1 MPNSLE
7 LENRVIP
14 IRMLYESISTTH
26 QLVKGILP
34 ENGIPE
40 LRIALEKVKSVLK
53 KNLEKAKEGLPIVGY
68 HFAIP
73 AEYLSCFDCVP
84 VCLEGTGYYLSTLLL
99 DGVEKYY
106 DLMINWGHPFHTCTA
121 QKGPMG
127 MALDDLFRFNAI
139 FTPTAPCD
147 NTCASYPFF
156 RLEKKFPLI
165 IADMPFRINEK
176 SYEYYGNQLK
186 QSLYE
191 LGRVIGQEP
200 DFEKMKTHIEI
211 ENRVQKIRFEI
222 FELTKAIPSP
232 ISNIYN
238 AVSAGTFILVSG
250 TKENLAFYEEVLE
263 IVKKRYKTKKHH
275 GGEEKIRSI
284 WPYMVT
290 YFDMSL
296 CEWLDRELGMS
307 VLFDIFNYNFSDPI
321 NTTSD
326 LNTMFFDMARKSMGW
341 PMVKQSTDFYYASL
355 ENCLKMAKD
364 FSADCFI
371 YTQSLACKQFGSF
384 PQLLREM
391 LKEELGIPMLLIEF
405 DVGDK
410 RFTPLK
416 VIKEK
421 IKMFAQTLM

>member
-1 MPNSLE
+1 MEKSQQ
-7 LENRVIP
+7 LENRIIP
-14 IRMLYESISTTH
+14 TRMLYESLSTTH
-26 QLVKGILP
+26 QLVEGILP
-34 ENGIPE
+34 KNGIPE

-53 KNLEKAKEGLPIVGY
+53 RTLEKAREGLPIVGY

-73 AEYLSCFDCVP
+73 SEYLSCFECVP
-84 VCLEGTGYYLSTLLL
+84 VCLEGTGYYLATLLL
-99 DGVEKYY
+99 DGIERYY
-106 DLMINWGHPFHTCTA
+106 DIMINWGHPFHTCTA
-121 QKGPMG
+121 QRGPMG
-127 MALDDLFRFNAI
+127 MTLDDLFKFDAI

-156 RLEKKFPLI
+156 KLEKKIPLI
-165 IADMPFRINEK
+165 IADMPFRRNQ
-176 SYEYYGNQLK
+176 SGYEYYAEQIKN
-186 QSLYE
+186 SLFK

-200 DFEKMKTHIEI
+200 DFEKMKEHIEI
-211 ENRVQKIRFEI
+211 ENRVQQIRLEI
-222 FELTKAIPSP
+222 FELIKATPSP

-238 AVSAGTFILVSG
+238 AVSAGTFIQISG
-250 TKENLAFYEEVLE
+250 TQENLSFYEEVLE
-263 IVKKRYKTKKHH
+263 IVKDRYRKKQHH

-307 VLFDIFNYNFSDPI
+307 ILFDIFNYNFSEPI
-321 NTTSD
+321 NTTSSID
-326 LNTMFFDMARKSMGW
+326 SLFYGMAVKAMGW

-355 ENCLKMAKD
+355 ENCLKLAKD

-384 PQLLREM
+384 PQLLREA
-391 LKEELGIPMLLIEF
+391 LKDELGIPMLLIEF

-410 RFTPLK
+410 RFASTK
-416 VIKEK
+416 SIKEK

>member
-1 MPNSLE
+1 
-7 LENRVIP
+7 
-14 IRMLYESISTTH
+14 MLYEALSTTH
-26 QLVKGILP
+26 QLIEGILP

-40 LRIALEKVKSVLK
+40 LSIALEKVKTVLK
-53 KNLEKAKEGLPIVGY
+53 KDLEKAQRGLPIVGY

-73 AEYLSCFDCVP
+73 AEYLSCFECVP

-106 DLMINWGHPFHTCTA
+106 DFMSNWGHPFHTCTA

-127 MALDDLFRFNAI
+127 MALDDLFQFDAI
-139 FTPTAPCD
+139 FAVTAPCD
-147 NTCASYPFF
+147 NTCGSYPFF
-156 RLEKKFPLI
+156 KLEKKFPLI
-165 IADMPFRINEK
+165 IADMPFRRDPR
-176 SYEYYGNQLK
+176 SYEYYAK
-186 QSLYE
+186 QIKNSLFE
-191 LGRVIGQEP
+191 LGKVIGQEP
-200 DFEKMKTHIEI
+200 DFEKMKKHIEI
-211 ENRVQKIRFEI
+211 ENQVQQIRFEI
-222 FELTKAIPSP
+222 FELTKATPSP

-250 TKENLAFYEEVLE
+250 TPENLAFYQEVLE
-263 IVKKRYKTKKHH
+263 IVKRRYKAKKHH

-321 NTTSD
+321 NTSSD
-326 LNTMFFDMARKSMGW
+326 LDIMFYDMAKKGMGW

-355 ENCLKMAKD
+355 ENCLQMAKE

-384 PQLLREM
+384 PQLLREA
-391 LKEELGIPMLLIEF
+391 LTEELGIPMLLIEF

-410 RFTPLK
+410 RFTSLK
-416 VIKEK
+416 DIKDK
-421 IKMFAQTLM
+421 IKMFTQTLM

>member
-1 MPNSLE
+1 LE
-7 LENRVIP
+7 EKIALENRVIP
-14 IRMLYESISTTH
+14 IRMLYESLSTTH
-26 QLVKGILP
+26 QLVEEILP

-40 LRIALEKVKSVLK
+40 LRIALGKVKNTLRR
-53 KNLEKAKEGLPIVGY
+53 NLEKAREGLPIVGY

-73 AEYLSCFDCVP
+73 AEYISCFECVP

-127 MALDDLFRFNAI
+127 MVLDDLFHFDAI
-139 FTPTAPCD
+139 FAPTAPCD
-147 NTCASYPFF
+147 NTCSSYPFF
-156 RLEKKFPLI
+156 KLEKKFPLI
-165 IADMPFRINEK
+165 LADMPFRRDRR
-176 SYEYYGNQLK
+176 SYEYYGEQIK
-186 QSLYE
+186 KSLFE

-200 DFEKMKTHIEI
+200 DFEKMKKHIEI
-211 ENRVQKIRFEI
+211 ENRVQELRFEI

-250 TKENLAFYEEVLE
+250 TQENLSFYEEVLE
-263 IVKKRYKTKKHH
+263 IVKLRYKKKQHH

-296 CEWLDRELGMS
+296 CEWLDRELGVS
-307 VLFDIFNYNFSDPI
+307 VLFDIFNYNFAEPI
-321 NTTSD
+321 NTKSD
-326 LNTMFFDMARKSMGW
+326 LDTMFYDMAKKGMGW

-355 ENCLKMAKD
+355 ENCLQMAKE

-384 PQLLREM
+384 PQLLREA
-391 LKEELGIPMLLIEF
+391 LKDELGIPMLLIEF

-410 RFTPLK
+410 RFTSLK
-416 VIKEK
+416 TIKEK
-421 IKMFAQTLM
+421 IKMFTQTLM

>member
-1 MPNSLE
+1 
-7 LENRVIP
+7 
-14 IRMLYESISTTH
+14 MLYEAISTTH
-26 QLVKGILP
+26 QLVEGILP
-34 ENGIPE
+34 KNGIPE
-40 LRIALEKVKSVLK
+40 LRIALDKVKNALK
-53 KNLEKAKEGLPIVGY
+53 RNLEKAQEGLPIVGY

-73 AEYLSCFDCVP
+73 GEYLSCFDCVP

-127 MALDDLFRFNAI
+127 MTLDDLYRFDAI
-139 FTPTAPCD
+139 LIPTAPCD

-156 RLEKKFPLI
+156 ELEKKFPLI
-165 IADMPFRINEK
+165 IADMPFRRDQK
-176 SYEYYGNQLK
+176 GYEYYADQIKN
-186 QSLYE
+186 SLIK

-200 DFEKMKTHIEI
+200 DFEKMKNHIEI
-211 ENRVQKIRFEI
+211 ENRVQQMRFEI

-238 AVSAGTFILVSG
+238 AVSAGTFIQISG
-250 TKENLAFYEEVLE
+250 TQENLSFYEEVLD
-263 IVKKRYKTKKHH
+263 IVKRRYKKKQHH

-307 VLFDIFNYNFSDPI
+307 ILFDIFNYNFSEPI
-321 NTTSD
+321 NTKSD
-326 LNTMFFDMARKSMGW
+326 LDTLFYDMAKKGMGW

-364 FSADCFI
+364 FCVDCFI

-384 PQLLREM
+384 PQLLREA
-391 LKEELGIPMLLIEF
+391 LKDELGIPMLLIEF

-410 RFTPLK
+410 RFTSLK

>member
-1 MPNSLE
+1 MEKSQQ
-7 LENRVIP
+7 LENRIIP
-14 IRMLYESISTTH
+14 TRMLYESLSTTH
-26 QLVKGILP
+26 ELVEGILP
-34 ENGIPE
+34 KNGIPE

-53 KNLEKAKEGLPIVGY
+53 RTLEKARDGLPIVGY

-73 AEYLSCFDCVP
+73 SEYLSCFECVP
-84 VCLEGTGYYLSTLLL
+84 VCLEGTGYYLATLLL
-99 DGVEKYY
+99 DGVERYY
-106 DLMINWGHPFHTCTA
+106 DIMLNWGHPFHTCTA
-121 QKGPMG
+121 QRGPMG
-127 MALDDLFRFNAI
+127 MTLDDLFKFDAI

-156 RLEKKFPLI
+156 NLEKKIPLI
-165 IADMPFRINEK
+165 IADMPFRRDQSGYK
-176 SYEYYGNQLK
+176 YYAEQIKN
-186 QSLYE
+186 SLFE

-200 DFEKMKTHIEI
+200 DFEKMKEHIEI
-211 ENRVQKIRFEI
+211 ENRVQQIRLEI
-222 FELTKAIPSP
+222 FELIKATPSP

-238 AVSAGTFILVSG
+238 AVSAGTFIQISG
-250 TKENLAFYEEVLE
+250 TQENLSFYEEVLE
-263 IVKKRYKTKKHH
+263 IVKDRYRKKQHH

-307 VLFDIFNYNFSDPI
+307 ILFDIFNYNFSEPI

-326 LNTMFFDMARKSMGW
+326 IDSLFYGMAVKAMGW

-355 ENCLKMAKD
+355 ENCLKLAKE

-384 PQLLREM
+384 PQLLREA
-391 LKEELGIPMLLIEF
+391 LKDELGIPMLLIEF

-410 RFTPLK
+410 RFASTK
-416 VIKEK
+416 SIKNK
-421 IKMFAQTLM
+421 IKMFSQTLL

>member
-1 MPNSLE
+1 
-7 LENRVIP
+7 
-14 IRMLYESISTTH
+14 
-26 QLVKGILP
+26 
-34 ENGIPE
+34 
-40 LRIALEKVKSVLK
+40 
-53 KNLEKAKEGLPIVGY
+53 
-68 HFAIP
+68 
-73 AEYLSCFDCVP
+73 
-84 VCLEGTGYYLSTLLL
+84 
-99 DGVEKYY
+99 
-106 DLMINWGHPFHTCTA
+106 
-121 QKGPMG
+121 
-127 MALDDLFRFNAI
+127 MALDDLFQFDAI
-139 FTPTAPCD
+139 LTPTAPCD

-165 IADMPFRINEK
+165 IADMPFRMNEK

-191 LGRVIGQEP
+191 LGKVIGQEP

-211 ENRVQKIRFEI
+211 ENRVQQIRFEI

-250 TKENLAFYEEVLE
+250 TQENLAFYEEVLE
-263 IVKKRYKTKKHH
+263 IVKKRYKAKKHH

-307 VLFDIFNYNFSDPI
+307 VLFDIFNYNFSEPI
-321 NTTSD
+321 NITSD
-326 LNTMFFDMARKSMGW
+326 LNTLFYGMAKKGMGW
-341 PMVKQSTDFYYASL
+341 PMVRQSADFYYSSL
-355 ENCLKMAKD
+355 ENCLKMAKE

-391 LKEELGIPMLLIEF
+391 LKDELGIPMLLIEF

>member
-1 MPNSLE
+1 MGKSID
-7 LENRVIP
+7 LENRIIP
-14 IRMLYESISTTH
+14 VKMLYEAVSTTE
-26 QLVKGILP
+26 QLIKGILP
-34 ENGIPE
+34 ENGIPT
-40 LRIALEKVKSVLK
+40 LRIGLEKVSPVLER
-53 KNLEKAKEGLPIVGY
+53 NLEKAKKGLPVIGY

-84 VCLEGTGYYLSTLLL
+84 VCLEGTGYYLATTLLN
-99 DGVEKYY
+99 GVEKYY
-106 DLMINWGHPFHTCTA
+106 DIMGNWGHPFHTCTA

-127 MALDDLFRFNAI
+127 MTLDDLFQFDAI
-139 FTPTAPCD
+139 IIPSAPCD

-156 RLEKKFPLI
+156 KFEKKIPLI
-165 IADMPFRINEK
+165 ITDMPFRKDESAFN
-176 SYEYYGNQLK
+176 YYGAQLK
-186 QSLYE
+186 NGLIE
-191 LGRVIGQEP
+191 LGKVIGQIP
-200 DFEKMKTHIEI
+200 DFEKMKKHIEI
-211 ENRVQKIRFEI
+211 ENQVQQIRLEI

-238 AVSAGTFILVSG
+238 AVSAGTFIQISG
-250 TKENLAFYEEVLE
+250 TYENLAFYEEILK
-263 IVKKRYKTKKHH
+263 ITKQRYKTKEHH
-275 GGEEKIRSI
+275 GGEEKVRSI

-307 VLFDIFNYNFSDPI
+307 ILFDIFNYNFSEPI
-321 NTTSD
+321 NTKSD
-326 LNTMFFDMARKSMGW
+326 LDTMFYDMAKKSMGW
-341 PMVKQSTDFYYASL
+341 PMVKQSTDFYYSAL
-355 ENCLKMAKD
+355 EDCLRMAKE

-384 PQLLREM
+384 PQLLREALM
-391 LKEELGIPMLLIEF
+391 DELGIPMLLIEF

-421 IKMFAQTLM
+421 IKLFTQTLM

>member
-1 MPNSLE
+1 MEKSFE

-14 IRMLYESISTTH
+14 IRMLYESISATH
-26 QLVKGILP
+26 QLVEGILP

-40 LRIALEKVKSVLK
+40 LRIALDKVKSVLK
-53 KNLEKAKEGLPIVGY
+53 KNLTKAKEGLPIVGY

-127 MALDDLFRFNAI
+127 MALDDLFQFDAI

-176 SYEYYGNQLK
+176 SYEYYGNQIK

-191 LGRVIGQEP
+191 IGRVIGQEP

-211 ENRVQKIRFEI
+211 ENRVQQIRFEI

-250 TKENLAFYEEVLE
+250 TQENLAFYEEVLE
-263 IVKKRYKTKKHH
+263 IVKKRYKAKKHH

-307 VLFDIFNYNFSDPI
+307 VLFDIFNYNFSEPI
-321 NTTSD
+321 NTASD
-326 LNTMFFDMARKSMGW
+326 LDTMFFDMARKSMGW
-341 PMVKQSTDFYYASL
+341 PMVKQSTDFYYNSL
-355 ENCLKMAKD
+355 ENCLNMAKE
-364 FSADCFI
+364 FNADCFI

-384 PQLLREM
+384 PQLLREALM
-391 LKEELGIPMLLIEF
+391 DELGIPMLLIEF

-416 VIKEK
+416 VMKQK
-421 IKMFAQTLM
+421 IKLFTQTLM

>member
-1 MPNSLE
+1 MEKSQQ
-7 LENRVIP
+7 LENRIIP
-14 IRMLYESISTTH
+14 TRMLYESLSTTH
-26 QLVKGILP
+26 ELVEGILP
-34 ENGIPE
+34 KNGIPE

-53 KNLEKAKEGLPIVGY
+53 RTLEKARDGLPIVGY

-73 AEYLSCFDCVP
+73 SEYLSCFECVP
-84 VCLEGTGYYLSTLLL
+84 VCLEGTGYYLATLLL
-99 DGVEKYY
+99 DGVERYY
-106 DLMINWGHPFHTCTA
+106 DIMLNWGHPFHTCTA
-121 QKGPMG
+121 QRGPMG
-127 MALDDLFRFNAI
+127 MTLDDLFKFDAI

-156 RLEKKFPLI
+156 KLEKKIPLI
-165 IADMPFRINEK
+165 IADMPFRRDQ
-176 SYEYYGNQLK
+176 SGYEYYAEQIKN
-186 QSLYE
+186 SLFE

-200 DFEKMKTHIEI
+200 DFEKMKEHIEI
-211 ENRVQKIRFEI
+211 ENRVQQIRLEI
-222 FELTKAIPSP
+222 FELIKATPSP

-238 AVSAGTFILVSG
+238 AVSAGTFIQISG
-250 TKENLAFYEEVLE
+250 TQENLSFYEEVLE
-263 IVKKRYKTKKHH
+263 IVNDRYRKKQHH

-307 VLFDIFNYNFSDPI
+307 ILFDIFNYNFSEPI

-326 LNTMFFDMARKSMGW
+326 IDSLFYGMAVKAMGW

-355 ENCLKMAKD
+355 ENCLKLAKE

-384 PQLLREM
+384 PQLLREA
-391 LKEELGIPMLLIEF
+391 LKDELGIPMLLIEF

-410 RFTPLK
+410 RFASTK
-416 VIKEK
+416 SIKNK
-421 IKMFAQTLM
+421 IKMFSQTLL

>member
-1 MPNSLE
+1 MERSHK

-14 IRMLYESISTTH
+14 IRMLYEAISTTH
-26 QLVKGILP
+26 QLVEGILP
-34 ENGIPE
+34 KNGIPE
-40 LRIALEKVKSVLK
+40 LRIALDKVKNALK
-53 KNLEKAKEGLPIVGY
+53 RNLEKAQEGLPIVGY

-73 AEYLSCFDCVP
+73 GEYLSCFDCVP

-106 DLMINWGHPFHTCTA
+106 DLMTNWGHPFHTCTA

-127 MALDDLFRFNAI
+127 MTLDDLYQFDAI
-139 FTPTAPCD
+139 LIPTAPCN
-147 NTCASYPFF
+147 NTCGSYPFF
-156 RLEKKFPLI
+156 ELEKKFPLI
-165 IADMPFRINEK
+165 IADMPFRRNQK
-176 SYEYYGNQLK
+176 GYEYYAEQIKN
-186 QSLYE
+186 SLIE

-200 DFEKMKTHIEI
+200 DFEKMKKHIEI
-211 ENRVQKIRFEI
+211 ENQAQQMRFEI

-238 AVSAGTFILVSG
+238 AVSAGTFIQISG
-250 TKENLAFYEEVLE
+250 TQENLSFFEEILG
-263 IVKKRYKTKKHH
+263 IVKKRYKKKEHH
-275 GGEEKIRSI
+275 GGEENIRSI

-307 VLFDIFNYNFSDPI
+307 ILFDIFNYNFSEPI
-321 NTTSD
+321 NTKSD
-326 LNTMFFDMARKSMGW
+326 LDTLFYDMAKKGMGW

-364 FSADCFI
+364 FSVDCFI

-384 PQLLREM
+384 PQLLREA
-391 LKEELGIPMLLIEF
+391 LKDELGIPMLLIEF

-410 RFTPLK
+410 RFTSLK
-416 VIKEK
+416 VIKDK